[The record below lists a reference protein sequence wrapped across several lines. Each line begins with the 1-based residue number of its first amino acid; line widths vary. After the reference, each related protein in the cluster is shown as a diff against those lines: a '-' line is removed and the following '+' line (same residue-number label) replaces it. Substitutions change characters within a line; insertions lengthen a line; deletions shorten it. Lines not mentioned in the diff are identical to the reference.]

1 MRVVRA
7 MVPVARHRR
16 EVTTAIEI
24 VLDETEVRV
33 FYYLLHIG
41 CHSSRVVCVWAYERD

>member
-1 MRVVRA
+1 MRAVRA

-24 VLDETEVRV
+24 VLDETEARV
-33 FYYLLHIG
+33 SFTTYFMGVIRL
-41 CHSSRVVCVWAYERD
+41 E